1 MKRSAALA
9 LLLAAGCT
17 GSVAGGGG
25 SSAPPPGN
33 TGMGAPMGGG
43 NPMANPGGPAGPTPG
58 PGSTCDT
65 ASLPRARTWRLTGA
79 QFRNTALAVFGFAG
93 PTAADLPADGQPDG
107 FSNQADRLSV
117 SPLLASKYLQAA
129 DEIAA
134 SVVARNAE
142 FIRCPVTSLGTGD
155 CLRDFLTTVGARA
168 WRRPLTA
175 VEVGKYTSL
184 FGTIA
189 RANTPEVAFK
199 GVVQALVL
207 SPNFLFRTELGDG
220 AGTSTIALTDHELA
234 AALSYMLV
242 DAPPD
247 ATLAGLAAAGK
258 LRDPATLAGEARRLL
273 SSTPAAA
280 RIAGAFFRQWL
291 QFDSLPDLS
300 KDAALFPAYTPEVVA
315 DLLAEGQALVDAV
328 LFAGG
333 EGNMKALLT
342 ATDGYV
348 NARTAPLY
356 GVQASGTALVKTAL
370 PADQRRGLLTGA
382 AFIAAASDADDTNLP
397 ARGRIF
403 REQVLCATVAPPP
416 GNFVFEDPKI
426 TPDMT
431 NREKLITHTSNP
443 ACASCHAL
451 FDGIG
456 YAMEQYDAIGRYRTT
471 DKKKTIDATGSLPLP
486 GGTLQ
491 FTSYVDLIDQVS
503 RLPETYQCLAFQ
515 YDAYATGRASADIPQ
530 CERDLVAR
538 AFADGGFRLDAL
550 VSAIVTSPTFTFR
563 RN

>member
-1 MKRSAALA
+1 
-9 LLLAAGCT
+9 
-17 GSVAGGGG
+17 
-25 SSAPPPGN
+25 
-33 TGMGAPMGGG
+33 
-43 NPMANPGGPAGPTPG
+43 
-58 PGSTCDT
+58 
-65 ASLPRARTWRLTGA
+65 
-79 QFRNTALAVFGFAG
+79 
-93 PTAADLPADGQPDG
+93 
-107 FSNQADRLSV
+107 
-117 SPLLASKYLQAA
+117 
-129 DEIAA
+129 
-134 SVVARNAE
+134 
-142 FIRCPVTSLGTGD
+142 
-155 CLRDFLTTVGARA
+155 
-168 WRRPLTA
+168 
-175 VEVGKYTSL
+175 
-184 FGTIA
+184 
-189 RANTPEVAFK
+189 
-199 GVVQALVL
+199 
-207 SPNFLFRTELGDG
+207 
-220 AGTSTIALTDHELA
+220 
-234 AALSYMLV
+234 
-242 DAPPD
+242 
-247 ATLAGLAAAGK
+247 
-258 LRDPATLAGEARRLL
+258 
-273 SSTPAAA
+273 
-280 RIAGAFFRQWL
+280 
-291 QFDSLPDLS
+291 
-300 KDAALFPAYTPEVVA
+300 VA
-315 DLLAEGQALVDAV
+315 DLLAEGQTLVDAI
-328 LFAGG
+328 LFATGG
-333 EGNMKALLT
+333 QGSMKALLT

-456 YAMEQYDAIGRYRTT
+456 YAMERYDAIGRYRTT
-471 DKKKTIDATGSLPLP
+471 DKQKTIDATGSLPLP

-503 RLPETYQCLAFQ
+503 KLPETYQCLAFQ
-515 YDAYATGRASADIPQ
+515 YDAYATGRAPADIPP

-550 VSAIVTSPTFTFR
+550 VSAIVTSPTFAFR